1 MDAQGR
7 IGGLRF
13 SKKAAIQGIMTFGV
27 PFLLFLIPTNETF
40 TPVIQRY
47 FVITSMAVMTFCFGN
62 VPQTA
67 VAILLPVSYVIFG
80 VAQPSDIYSVW
91 AGDTIWMILG
101 GIILAAILQK
111 SGLLKR
117 IAYKC
122 IILTGA
128 SYRGIIV
135 GLGLASIVLT
145 IIMPGQGF
153 MAVAPLSYGIC
164 KALHL
169 GKGKDAAGIM
179 LSGAVLSLSTHF
191 FLYNPHTL
199 VVFGVGEQ
207 VTGPLNVTWGSYF
220 MNNCISIVFF
230 LLLMGV
236 CLLMF
241 KPSKPLS
248 GKEYFVG
255 ALADMGKMQLQEK
268 KCIAVS
274 VLLVALLVTQPLHGV
289 SAGWIFTAVPMLLF
303 LPGIAVGDSEDL
315 KKIDYGFIFFI
326 GACMA
331 IGSSTSSLGIGDI
344 IADIAIPALQDCSAT
359 LVLFVVYVL
368 CFLLNFIM
376 TPLAIW
382 SAFAVPFVSITN
394 AVGIDPQAL
403 FFLMYHATDQ
413 VIMPYE
419 YAYYLLFFSFGLIPL
434 KEFVKIMGVKTILN
448 AVFVFAILIPFWNLI
463 GFLMA

>member
-1 MDAQGR
+1 MP
-7 IGGLRF
+7 L
-13 SKKAAIQGIMTFGV
+13 
-27 PFLLFLIPTNETF
+27 LLFLIPTGETF
-40 TPVIQRY
+40 TPIIQRY
-47 FVITSMAVMTFCFGN
+47 FVITLMAIMTFCFGN

-80 VAQPSDIYSVW
+80 IAQPSDIYSVW
-91 AGDTIWMILG
+91 SGDTIWMILG

-117 IAYKC
+117 IAYNC
-122 IILTGA
+122 IIITGA

-145 IIMPGQGF
+145 LIMPGQGF
-153 MAVAPLSYGIC
+153 MAIAALSYGIC
-164 KALHL
+164 TALHL

-199 VVFGVGEQ
+199 VVFGVGET
-207 VTGPLNVTWGSYF
+207 VTGPLNVTWVNF
-220 MNNCISIVFF
+220 FLNNCISIVFF
-230 LLLMGV
+230 LMLMGV
-236 CLLMF
+236 CLLLF
-241 KPSKPLS
+241 KPSKPLC
-248 GKEYFVG
+248 GKDYFVEE
-255 ALADMGKMQLQEK
+255 LASMGKVQMQEK
-268 KCIAVS
+268 KCIAIS
-274 VLLVALLVTQPLHGV
+274 LLLIVLLVTQPLHGIRP
-289 SAGWIFTAVPMLLF
+289 GWIFTAVPMLLF
-303 LPGIAVGDSEDL
+303 MPGIAVGDSEDL

-331 IGSSTSSLGIGDI
+331 IGMSTASLGIGDI
-344 IADIAIPALQDCSAT
+344 VANIAIPALQDCAANV
-359 LVLFVVYVL
+359 VLFVVYVL
-368 CFLLNFIM
+368 CFVLNFIM

-394 AVGIDPQAL
+394 VASINPQAL
-403 FFLMYHATDQ
+403 FMLMYHATDQ

-434 KEFVKIMGVKTILN
+434 KEFVKIMSVKTVLN
-448 AVFVFAILIPFWNLI
+448 VIFVFCILIPFWQLI
-463 GFLMA
+463 GFLMV